1 MKFYDLAGSPN
12 TRRAR
17 IFMAEKGLDIPTVMV
32 DMMKGENRTP
42 EFLETKNSLGLM
54 PVLELDDG
62 SCLSES
68 IAICRYLESQHPE
81 PPLFGRD
88 AREQADVEMWNR
100 RMELEILY
108 PAMQTFVHSHKMWAG
123 RMEQIPAWADA
134 CRDKI
139 RARYDWLDKEL
150 AGREFI
156 ATGDYTIAD
165 ITAQCA
171 VLIAKGV
178 CEVRIADDQA
188 NLAAWWQRVAARPT
202 ARA

>member
-12 TRRAR
+12 TRRVR
-17 IFMAEKGLDIPTVMV
+17 IFMAEKDLNIPAVMV

-42 EFLETKNSLGLM
+42 KFLETKNSLGLL

-62 SCLSES
+62 SCITES
-68 IAICRYLESQHPE
+68 VAICRYLELQHPE

-88 AREQADVEMWNR
+88 AREQAQVEMWNR
-100 RMELEILY
+100 RMEHEILLS
-108 PAMQTFVHSHKMWAG
+108 AMHTFVHSHKMWDG
-123 RMEQIPAWADA
+123 RREQIPAWADA
-134 CRDKI
+134 CRNKI

-150 AGREFI
+150 AGREFV
-156 ATGDYTIAD
+156 ATADYTVAD

-171 VLIAKGV
+171 VLLAKGV
-178 CEVRIADDQA
+178 CDVRIADEQA
-188 NLAAWWQRVAARPT
+188 NLTAWWERAATRPT

>member
-12 TRRAR
+12 TRRVR
-17 IFMAEKGLDIPTVMV
+17 IFLAEKGLDIPTVMV

-42 EFLETKNSLGLM
+42 EFLETKNSLGLL

-62 SCLSES
+62 SCITES
-68 IAICRYLESQHPE
+68 VAICRYLDTLHPE
-81 PPLFGRD
+81 PPMFGRD
-88 AREQADVEMWNR
+88 AREQASVEMWNR

-123 RMEQIPAWADA
+123 RMTQILDWADA
-134 CRDKI
+134 CREKI
-139 RARYDWLDKEL
+139 RERYDWLDKEL

-156 ATGDYTIAD
+156 ATDDYTVAD

-178 CEVRIADDQA
+178 CDVRIADDQA
-188 NLAAWWQRVAARPT
+188 NLAAWWERVTARPT

>member
-1 MKFYDLAGSPN
+1 MKFHDLAGSPN
-12 TRRAR
+12 TRRVR
-17 IFMAEKGLDIPTVMV
+17 IFLAEKGLEIPTVMV
-32 DMMKGENRTP
+32 DMMQGENRTP
-42 EFLETKNSLGLM
+42 EFLETKNSLGLL

-62 SCLSES
+62 SCIAES
-68 IAICRYLESQHPE
+68 VAICRYVESQQPE

-123 RMEQIPAWADA
+123 RMTQILDWADA
-134 CRDKI
+134 CREKI
-139 RARYDWLDKEL
+139 RERYDWLDKEL

-156 ATGDYTIAD
+156 ATDDYTVAD

-178 CEVRIADDQA
+178 CDVRIADDQA
-188 NLAAWWQRVAARPT
+188 NLAAWWERVTARPT